1 MPPPPSKWK
10 GKCDFTTADCSNK
23 LIGARSFITG
33 ETMPF
38 DEEGHGTHTAST
50 AAGGFVEN
58 ANIFG
63 NANGTAVGMAPLAHI
78 AMYKVCGGVLCDE
91 SAILAGMDSA
101 IADGVDVLSVSIG
114 DESSPFYSD
123 SISHAAYSAMEKGI
137 FVSCSAGNAGS
148 KKESLS
154 NEAPWIL
161 TVGASTIDRK
171 LVATAVLGNNEQ
183 LDGQSAFQPKNFSA
197 SSVLPLVFPGAKNTS
212 DKDALSCKEDSL
224 KNIDI
229 QGKIVVCLY
238 GSDEMIAKKAGAAA
252 VILINEEN
260 LGYTTFAEAYVL
272 PVTHISYVDS
282 LKLKAYINSTSTPT
296 AHIAFKGTLI
306 GDDDNA
312 PVVAGFS
319 SRGPSLAS
327 PGILKPD
334 IIGPGVNILAAWP
347 VSVENYKYSKSTFN
361 MISGTS
367 MSCPHLS
374 GIAAL
379 LKSEHPDWSPAAIKS
394 AIMTT
399 ADVVNRAQ
407 SPIEDERFLPAN
419 IFATG
424 AGHVN
429 PSRASDP
436 GLIYDLQPQDYIP
449 YLCGLNYTD
458 QQVGSILRRRV
469 NCSEESS
476 IPQTEL
482 NYPSFALT
490 FSPHST
496 YQSYTRTAT
505 NVGEL
510 NSSYTVEI
518 APPPG
523 IEVLVQPT
531 SLNFSELNKKI
542 KYRVAFIRL
551 ETAINNTVVQGHLKW
566 TSTKNSVRSPIVVML
581 H

>member
-78 AMYKVCGGVLCDE
+78 AMYKVCRVFCNE
-91 SAILAGMDSA
+91 SDILAGMDSA

-114 DESSPFYSD
+114 DDSSPFYSA

-137 FVSCSAGNAGS
+137 FVSCSAGNGGP
-148 KKESLS
+148 KEETLT

-212 DKDALSCKEDSL
+212 DKDALFCKEDSL

-260 LGYTTFAEAYVL
+260 LGYTTFAEAHVL

-282 LKLKAYINSTSTPT
+282 LKLKAYLNSTSTPT
-296 AHIAFKGTLI
+296 AQIAFKGTSI

-476 IPQTEL
+476 IPQTE
-482 NYPSFALT
+482 
-490 FSPHST
+490 
-496 YQSYTRTAT
+496 TAT

-542 KYRVAFIRL
+542 KYRVEFIRL

>member
-1 MPPPPSKWK
+1 MPPPPSHWK
-10 GKCDFTTADCSNK
+10 GKCDFTIANCSNK
-23 LIGARSFITG
+23 VIGARSFVIG

-78 AMYKVCGGVLCDE
+78 AIYKVCHVFCFE
-91 SAILAGMDSA
+91 SHILAGMDSA

-114 DESSPFYSD
+114 GESSPFYSNSF
-123 SISHAAYSAMEKGI
+123 SIAAYSAMEKGI
-137 FVSCSAGNAGS
+137 FVSCSAGNDGP

-154 NEAPWIL
+154 YEAPWIL

-171 LVATAVLGNNEQ
+171 LIATVVLGNNEQ

-197 SSVLPLVFPGAKNTS
+197 SSMLPLVFPGAQNTS
-212 DKDALSCKEDSL
+212 DIDALFLEEDSL

-229 QGKIVVCLY
+229 QGKIVVCPY

-252 VILINEEN
+252 VILINDEHQ
-260 LGYTTFAEAYVL
+260 GYTTIANAHVL
-272 PVTHISYVDS
+272 PVTHISYADG
-282 LKLKAYINSTSTPT
+282 LKLRAYLNSTSTPT
-296 AHIAFKGTLI
+296 AKIVFKGTSI

-312 PVVAGFS
+312 PVVAEFS
-319 SRGPSLAS
+319 SRGPSRAS

-347 VSVENYKYSKSTFN
+347 VSVENYTNSKSTFN

-379 LKSEHPDWSPAAIKS
+379 LKSKHPDWSPAAIKS

-399 ADVVNRAQ
+399 ADVVSLVH

-424 AGHVN
+424 AGHVH

-469 NCSEESS
+469 NCSEEAS
-476 IPQTEL
+476 IPQAEL

-490 FSPHST
+490 FSHYST
-496 YQSYTRTAT
+496 YQAYTRTAT
-505 NVGEL
+505 NVGER

-518 APPPG
+518 ASPPG
-523 IEVLVQPT
+523 IDVFVQPT
-531 SLNFSELNKKI
+531 SLNFSEANKKI
-542 KYRVAFIRL
+542 KYRVEFIRL
-551 ETAINNTVVQGHLKW
+551 KSAINNTVVQGHLKW
-566 TSTKNSVRSPIVVML
+566 TSTRHSVRSPIVVML